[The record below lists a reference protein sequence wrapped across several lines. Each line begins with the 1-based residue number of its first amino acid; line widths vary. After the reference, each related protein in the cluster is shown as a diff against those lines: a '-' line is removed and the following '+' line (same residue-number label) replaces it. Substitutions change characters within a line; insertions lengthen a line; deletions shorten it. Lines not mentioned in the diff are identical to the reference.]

1 VRRSVRGLAA
11 IVAVSGLAGPGCR
24 DDDRE
29 AGGRR
34 LGLDVTDI
42 AFADVGGE
50 IDETVVRDSVA
61 EAVRTAK
68 RLAADPAAERV
79 GSLRGR
85 IAIGAIESP
94 QGGPILR
101 VELVADTPTTLH
113 ASVGSRLDATVELE
127 RVDGTLQPAED
138 VPLAVGRAVAVLDA
152 KLVLAG
158 ADADD
163 VRRLLADTD
172 PEIVLL
178 ALEHV
183 GRRRMRAVADDV
195 AGLLPNDDDRVV
207 AAAVE
212 CLGLVGSSEHTAV
225 MLKHV
230 RLADRAQAQRLY
242 EALAVLGGDEAAAF
256 LEFAARNEDDPAL
269 ADVARG
275 ALRRLHAPA
284 GTDGA
289 LPELRGHRP

>member
-1 VRRSVRGLAA
+1 MCRSVRGLAA
-11 IVAVSGLAGPGCR
+11 IVAVLGLAGPGCR
-24 DDDRE
+24 DDGE
-29 AGGRR
+29 AAGRR
-34 LGLDVTDI
+34 LGLEVTDI
-42 AFADVGGE
+42 ALGEVGGALE
-50 IDETVVRDSVA
+50 ETVVRDSIA

-68 RLAADPAAERV
+68 RLAVDPRAERV
-79 GSLRGR
+79 ASLKGR
-85 IAIGAIESP
+85 MAIGAIESP

-113 ASVGSRLDATVELE
+113 ASLGSRLDATVELE
-127 RVDGTLQPAED
+127 RMDGTLQPAED
-138 VPLAVGRAVAVLDA
+138 VPVAVGRAVAVLDA
-152 KLVLAG
+152 KLVLAE
-158 ADADD
+158 AEPDD
-163 VRRLLADTD
+163 VRRLLADPD

-183 GRRRMRAVADDV
+183 GRRRMRAVAEDV
-195 AGLLPNDDDRVV
+195 AALLPNDDDRVV
-207 AAAVE
+207 ATAVE
-212 CLGLVGSSEHTAV
+212 CLGLVGSTEHTAV

-284 GTDGA
+284 GTEGGE
-289 LPELRGHRP
+289 PELRGHRP

>member
-11 IVAVSGLAGPGCR
+11 IVAVVGLAGSGCR
-24 DDDRE
+24 DDRE
-29 AGGRR
+29 GGGRR
-34 LGLDVTDI
+34 LGLEVTDI
-42 AFADVGGE
+42 ALATGGD
-50 IDETVVRDSVA
+50 IDEAVVRESI
-61 EAVRTAK
+61 AVGVGKAK
-68 RLAADPAAERV
+68 RLASDPAAEGV
-79 GSLRGR
+79 ATVTGR

-94 QGGPILR
+94 QGAPILR
-101 VELVADTPTTLH
+101 VELVVDMPANLH
-113 ASVGSRLDATVELE
+113 ASVGARLDATVELE
-127 RVDGTLQPAED
+127 RVDGTLQPALD
-138 VPLAVGRAVAVLDA
+138 VPHAVERAVAVLDA
-152 KLVLAG
+152 KLVLAA

-183 GRRRMRAVADDV
+183 GRRRLRAVADDV
-195 AGLLPNDDDRVV
+195 AALLPNDDDRVV

-212 CLGLVGSSEHTAV
+212 CLGLVGSAEHTAV

-242 EALAVLGGDEAAAF
+242 EALAMLGGDEAAAF

-275 ALRRLHAPA
+275 ALRRLNAPA
-284 GTDGA
+284 GTDGVE
-289 LPELRGHRP
+289 PELRGHRP

>member
-11 IVAVSGLAGPGCR
+11 IVAVVGLAGPGCR
-24 DDDRE
+24 DDRE

-34 LGLDVTDI
+34 LGLDVGDI
-42 AFADVGGE
+42 ALGPTGGE
-50 IDETVVRDSVA
+50 VDEALVRDSIA
-61 EAVRTAK
+61 AAVGNAK
-68 RLAADPAAERV
+68 RLAADPAAEGV
-79 GSLRGR
+79 ASLKGR
-85 IAIGAIESP
+85 MAVAALETP

-101 VELVADTPTTLH
+101 VELVVDTPSALH
-113 ASVGSRLDATVELE
+113 GSVGPRLEATVELE

-138 VPLAVGRAVAVLDA
+138 VPVAVGRAVAVLDA

-163 VRRLLADTD
+163 LRRLLADAD

-183 GRRRMRAVADDV
+183 GRRRVRAVADDV

-212 CLGLVGSSEHTAV
+212 CLGLVGSTEHTAV

-275 ALRRLHAPA
+275 ALRRLYAPA

-289 LPELRGHRP
+289 EPDLRGHRP